1 MGSMKQDVV
10 QIHLYKQKKLNELA
24 VQIRQRQVKLEQ
36 LRKTL
41 MEMKIENRIEEEA
54 GKPGRDKLRVL
65 RARVAAVEKQQRQ
78 RDADDAKLSVLVK
91 RTEQDLLNSL
101 GKLQDIGYFNKETVK
116 ALTRG
121 KRNHRYNALIVE
133 RSQVQLNQMHRSFA
147 ESKFQFMR
155 ELGIRRKQMGVLG
168 DLDTQL
174 KNMLQEKELADKT
187 KDRQAALVNKRK
199 KQQKLKIIGS
209 LNDAVGL
216 VTRVDAAL
224 DGLRRCGHD
233 VETLDDVFRV
243 LFEMRRAQ
251 IEAIEQRTILGQ
263 KVVALNLEVDALRK
277 TLHQERFREDGA
289 VVLSIDKNESRRFL
303 QLEQRVIV
311 KEFSNSAV
319 RPNGD
324 KRRTFAEI
332 NEDVRNSCTKTKSSS
347 VQLQMWRRWI
357 TDVLLEK
364 LPPDTTAPH
373 SAPWLDSDKGLGTWS
388 QKPVGQHRA
397 KSCGLQ
403 WY

>member
-1 MGSMKQDVV
+1 MKQDVV

-54 GKPGRDKLRVL
+54 GKPGREKLRVL

-373 SAPWLDSDKGLGTWS
+373 SAPWLDSDKGLGT
-388 QKPVGQHRA
+388 
-397 KSCGLQ
+397 
-403 WY
+403 